1 MNPETEKEFE
11 RVYRENAPLVYRYLL
26 SIGCPPQDAEDI
38 TQETFVKALVNIDRY
53 RGDCK
58 LSVWLNQI
66 AKNTWMTHLKKQ
78 KRIADSDLP
87 ENGFEDSHLYE
98 WIDVMENLS
107 EPYRTVLIKKLLG
120 DLSYSEIAAVFG
132 KSESWA
138 RVTFYRGKVMI
149 QKTLREGSK

>member
-1 MNPETEKEFE
+1 M
-11 RVYRENAPLVYRYLL
+11 
-26 SIGCPPQDAEDI
+26 
-38 TQETFVKALVNIDRY
+38 
-53 RGDCK
+53 
-58 LSVWLNQI
+58 LNQI

-78 KRIADSDLP
+78 KRITDSDFS
-87 ENGFEDSHLYE
+87 ESGFEDSHICE
-98 WIDVMENLS
+98 WIDVMENLN

-120 DLSYSEIAAVFG
+120 DLSYSEIASIFG

>member
-87 ENGFEDSHLYE
+87 ENGFEDSHLCE
-98 WIDVMENLS
+98 WIDVMENLN
-107 EPYRTVLIKKLLG
+107 EPYRTVLIKKLLC
-120 DLSYSEIAAVFG
+120 DLSYSEIAAIFG

-149 QKTLREGSK
+149 QKTLRKGSK

>member
-11 RVYRENAPLVYRYLL
+11 AVYRENAPLVYRYLL

-38 TQETFVKALVNIDRY
+38 TQETFVKALLNIDRY
-53 RGDCK
+53 RGECK

-66 AKNTWMTHLKKQ
+66 AKNTWITHLKKQ
-78 KRIADSDLP
+78 KRITDSDLP
-87 ENGFEDSHLYE
+87 ESGFEDSHICE
-98 WIDVMENLS
+98 WIDVIENLS

>member
-11 RVYRENAPLVYRYLL
+11 KVYRENAPLVYRYLL

-38 TQETFVKALVNIDRY
+38 TQETFIKALVNIDLY
-53 RGDCK
+53 RGECK

-66 AKNTWMTHLKKQ
+66 AKNAWITHLKKQ
-78 KRIADSDLP
+78 KRVADYDFS
-87 ENGFEDSHLYE
+87 ESSFEDSHLCE
-98 WIDVMENLS
+98 WIDIMENLS

-120 DLSYSEIAAVFG
+120 DLSYSEIAYIFG

-149 QKTLREGSK
+149 QKALREGSK